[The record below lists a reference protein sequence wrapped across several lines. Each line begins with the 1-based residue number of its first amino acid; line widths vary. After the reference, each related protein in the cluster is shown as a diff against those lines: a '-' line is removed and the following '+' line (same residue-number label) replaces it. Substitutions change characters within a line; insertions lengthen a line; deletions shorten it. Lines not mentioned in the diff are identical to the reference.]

1 MRIIFYGS
9 EHTAPARRMCLWAHD
24 AGHEVLW
31 AGYLGDVIG
40 DSPARHVQIRSND
53 DPGPELDVILS
64 DFKPD
69 LAHAFNFSF
78 LTGFHLRT
86 GACPLI
92 SSVFGGLNAL
102 VASPHGLPEVTDEIM
117 HESAAVIVESRLL
130 ADAAR
135 QRFPDAC
142 VELICLGID
151 PDHHK
156 KVPATQRREW
166 RAALDIPEDAT
177 VFLSARGIGDGYRQ
191 PEILTAFASALC
203 DLPAQSRLA
212 MIELTRGWDRR
223 ERVQELKA
231 LASRLGVADH
241 VCWLPELRHVMMP
254 GVYGACDYV
263 INYPVA
269 DAFPSTVMEAVACE
283 VPVIS
288 ADLPAYKGS
297 YIERFCRLVAPDD
310 DAGLARAIIQAAAEP
325 AASRISRTAAGRAHL
340 VEHFK
345 EADQRARL
353 LSLYDKV
360 AGAP

>member
-9 EHTAPARRMCLWAHD
+9 EHTAPARRMCQWAHD

-40 DSPARHVQIRSND
+40 GSPARHVQIRSND
-53 DPGPELDVILS
+53 DPMPELEAIVA
-64 DFKPD
+64 DFEPD

-78 LTGFHLRT
+78 LTGFHFNS

-102 VASPHGLPEVTDEIM
+102 VASPHDLPAVTDEIM
-117 HESAAVIVESRLL
+117 EKSAAVIVESRLL
-130 ADAAR
+130 ADTAR
-135 QRFPDAC
+135 QRFPAAPI
-142 VELICLGID
+142 ELVCLGID

-156 KVPATQRREW
+156 KVPATQRRDW
-166 RAALDIPEDAT
+166 RAALDIPQDAT

-191 PEILTAFASALC
+191 PEILKAFAAALRE
-203 DLPAQSRLA
+203 LPPQSRLA
-212 MIELTRGWDRR
+212 MIELTRGWDRQ
-223 ERVQELKA
+223 ERVAELKD
-231 LASRLGVADH
+231 LAARLGVADC

-254 GVYGACDYV
+254 GVYGLSDFV

-297 YIERFCRLVAPDD
+297 YIEQYCQLVDPQCDD
-310 DAGLARAIIQAAAEP
+310 ELAIGLIRAAAEP
-325 AASRISRTAAGRAHL
+325 SASRQHRTAQGRAHL
-340 VEHFK
+340 VEHFN
-345 EADQRARL
+345 EADERAKL
-353 LSLYDKV
+353 LALYDQI
-360 AGAP
+360 AGAS